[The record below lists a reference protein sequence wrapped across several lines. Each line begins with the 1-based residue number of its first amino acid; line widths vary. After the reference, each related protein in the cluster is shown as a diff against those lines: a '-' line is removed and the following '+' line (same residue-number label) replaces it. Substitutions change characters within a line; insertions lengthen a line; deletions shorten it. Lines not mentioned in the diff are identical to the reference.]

1 MRRPRLI
8 AGNSLL
14 CLRTHDSESLSKAAV
29 CLIVSSLFEAKVFVL
44 HSQTAT
50 ACVCRTE
57 SSEMTICLEGSMTF
71 QFEARKT
78 TH

>member
-1 MRRPRLI
+1 M

-14 CLRTHDSESLSKAAV
+14 CLRTHDSEIPSRAAV
-29 CLIVSSLFEAKVFVL
+29 CLIVRSPLVAKVFVG
-44 HSQTAT
+44 HSQTAA
-50 ACVCRTE
+50 ACVFRTG